1 MHAMTRDEWL
11 SVEVGDVLVDHM
23 SGDAPRE
30 VLSVR
35 RVTGRR
41 GQPRGATRT
50 VVTLANLR
58 SPLAR
63 PVAVASTDDLRGTR
77 FSLEKRTS

>member
-1 MHAMTRDEWL
+1 MTREEWL
-11 SVEVGDVLVDHM
+11 EVQVGDVLIDHM
-23 SGDAPRE
+23 SGDSPRE

-63 PVAVASTDDLRGTR
+63 PVSVASSDDLRGTR
-77 FSLEKRTS
+77 FSLERRNS